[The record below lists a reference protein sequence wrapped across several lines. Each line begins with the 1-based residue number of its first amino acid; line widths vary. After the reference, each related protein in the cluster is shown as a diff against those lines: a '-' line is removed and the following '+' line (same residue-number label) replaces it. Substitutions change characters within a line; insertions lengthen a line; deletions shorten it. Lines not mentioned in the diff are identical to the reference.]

1 MDLEL
6 LERVNKVSL
15 RVARALEESEK
26 IRAILCERINQDSL
40 EEYEDEGSQEQS
52 EEEESEEEVSEEEES
67 EEEQSEE
74 ECEEEKVQDNELSAC
89 WFCCNRRR

>member
-40 EEYEDEGSQEQS
+40 EEYEDEGSQEQGEEEQS
-52 EEEESEEEVSEEEES
+52 EEEESEEEES
-67 EEEQSEE
+67 EQQSEE

>member
-40 EEYEDEGSQEQS
+40 EGYEDEGSQEQS
-52 EEEESEEEVSEEEES
+52 EEEDSHEESEEQG

>member
-26 IRAILCERINQDSL
+26 IRAILYERINQDSQ
-40 EEYEDEGSQEQS
+40 ENSQ
-52 EEEESEEEVSEEEES
+52 EESEEEATEEEEEEEEEENSEEED
-67 EEEQSEE
+67 
-74 ECEEEKVQDNELSAC
+74 EKVQDNELSAC